1 MSARHYI
8 ACDLGAESGR
18 VILGSLD
25 GGRLT
30 LEEAHR
36 FPNGPIHI
44 AGSMRWDVLRI
55 FEELKTGLRKIAERG
70 VRAESLSVDSWGLDY
85 AFSGAGQPMLSL
97 PHHYRDSRTD
107 APFAATLRS
116 PDVELIFAETGI
128 QFMQINTLY
137 QFMAELERSPRLL
150 SFADQFLLIAD
161 YLHWLFCGEA
171 CAEESLASTTQMY
184 NPATRSW
191 SRLLIKTYGF
201 PEKIFPKIVRSGT
214 RLGALLP
221 DIADETGVGPIEIIA
236 TCSHDTGA
244 AVAAAPA
251 TGEDWAYLSSGTW
264 SLIGVELPGP
274 LINEAARA
282 HNFTNEA
289 GFNGTTRFLKN
300 IVGLWLLQEARR
312 AWARQGTE
320 LEYADLTREAE
331 QAEPFRSLIDP
342 NDPRFLKPGDMPER
356 IAAYCR
362 ETGQAAPE
370 SPGQFARCIFESL
383 ALLYRQTLNELEQ
396 VTGRAIARLHIVGGG
411 SQSSLLNQFA
421 ANATGRL
428 VLAGPVEATAI
439 GNVLLQATAL
449 GHLESLAA
457 LRETVRASFTITPYH
472 PTEIPSWNRAFDRFN
487 DLIRQAAQA
496 PSLAA
501 DSTDAFETQNS

>member
-18 VILGSLD
+18 VILGRLQE
-25 GGRLT
+25 GRLT

-36 FPNGPIHI
+36 FPNGAIHI
-44 AGSMRWDVLRI
+44 AGSMRWDLLRI
-55 FEELKTGLRKIAERG
+55 YDELKTGLQKIAERG

-97 PHHYRDSRTD
+97 PHHYRDARND
-107 APFAATLRS
+107 APYAATMRS
-116 PDVELIFAETGI
+116 PHVERIFAETGI

-137 QFMAELERSPRLL
+137 QFMAERECNPQLL
-150 SFADQFLLIAD
+150 SMADQFLLIAD
-161 YLHWLFCGEA
+161 YLHWLFSGEA

-184 NPATRSW
+184 NPTTRSW
-191 SRLLIKTYGF
+191 SRPLMEMYGF

-221 DIADETGVGPIEIIA
+221 EIAAETGAGPIEIIA

-264 SLIGVELPGP
+264 SLIGVELPRP
-274 LINEAARA
+274 LINDAARA
-282 HNFTNEA
+282 HNFTNES

-300 IVGLWLLQEARR
+300 IVGLWILQEARR
-312 AWARQGTE
+312 AWARQGVE
-320 LEYADLTREAE
+320 LEYAALTSEAE
-331 QAEPFRSLIDP
+331 RAEPFRSLIDP
-342 NDPRFLKPGDMPER
+342 NDIRFLKPGDMPER
-356 IAAYCR
+356 IAAFCR
-362 ETGQAAPE
+362 ETGQPAPE

-383 ALLYRQTLNELEQ
+383 ALLYRRTLDELQQ
-396 VTGRAIARLHIVGGG
+396 VTGRAIARLHIMGGG
-411 SQSSLLNQFA
+411 SQSGLLNQFA

-457 LRETVRASFTITPYH
+457 LRETVRASFTITPYQ
-472 PTEIPSWNRAFDRFN
+472 PADIPQWDRAFDRFS
-487 DLIRQAAQA
+487 DLIQRAAQT
-496 PSLAA
+496 L
-501 DSTDAFETQNS
+501 

>member
-18 VILGSLD
+18 VILGRLD
-25 GGRLT
+25 DGKLT

-36 FPNGPIHI
+36 FPNGAIHI
-44 AGSMRWDVLRI
+44 AGSMRWDALRI

-85 AFSGAGQPMLSL
+85 VFLGGGQPMLSL

-107 APFAATLRS
+107 APYAATMRS
-116 PDVELIFAETGI
+116 PHPARIFAETGI

-137 QFMAELERSPRLL
+137 QFMAERERNPELL
-150 SFADQFLLIAD
+150 SFADQFLLMAD
-161 YLHWLFCGEA
+161 YLHWLFSGEA

-184 NPATRSW
+184 NPVTRSW
-191 SRLLIKTYGF
+191 SQPLMEMFGF

-221 DIADETGVGPIEIIA
+221 EIAAEIGSAPMEIIA

-251 TGEDWAYLSSGTW
+251 IGEDWAYLSSGTW
-264 SLIGVELPGP
+264 SLIGVELPAP
-274 LINEAARA
+274 LINETARA

-289 GFNGTTRFLKN
+289 GFDGTTRFLKN
-300 IVGLWLLQEARR
+300 IVGLWILQEARR
-312 AWARQGTE
+312 AWVRKGNE
-320 LEYADLTREAE
+320 LEYAALTLQAE

-342 NDPRFLKPGDMPER
+342 NDTRFLKPGDMPER
-356 IAAYCR
+356 IAAFCR
-362 ETGQAAPE
+362 ETGQPAPE

-383 ALLYRQTLNELEQ
+383 ALLYRRTLDELQQ

-411 SQSSLLNQFA
+411 SQSGLLNQFA

-457 LRETVRASFTITPYH
+457 VRETVRASFAITPY
-472 PTEIPSWNRAFDRFN
+472 PPVDIPEWDRAFDRFTH
-487 DLIRQAAQA
+487 LVQRAAQ
-496 PSLAA
+496 
-501 DSTDAFETQNS
+501 TQNS

>member
-1 MSARHYI
+1 MSARLYI

-18 VILGSLD
+18 VILGRLQE
-25 GGRLT
+25 GRLT
-30 LEEAHR
+30 LDEAHR
-36 FPNGPIHI
+36 FPNGAIHI
-44 AGSMRWDVLRI
+44 AGSMRWDLLRI
-55 FEELKTGLRKIAERG
+55 YEELKTGIRKIAERG
-70 VRAESLSVDSWGLDY
+70 VRPESLSVDSWGLDY

-97 PHHYRDSRTD
+97 PHHYRDARND
-107 APFAATLRS
+107 APYAATMRS
-116 PDVELIFAETGI
+116 PKVERIFAETGI

-137 QFMAELERSPRLL
+137 QFMAERERSPQLL
-150 SFADQFLLIAD
+150 SMADQFLLIAD
-161 YLHWLFCGEA
+161 YLHWLFSGEA

-184 NPATRSW
+184 NPTTRSW
-191 SRLLIKTYGF
+191 SKPIMEMFGF

-214 RLGALLP
+214 PLGPLLP
-221 DIADETGVGPIEIIA
+221 EIAAETGAGPMEIIA

-274 LINEAARA
+274 LINDAARA
-282 HNFTNEA
+282 HNFTNES

-300 IVGLWLLQEARR
+300 IVGLWILQEARR
-312 AWARQGTE
+312 SWARQGVE
-320 LEYADLTREAE
+320 LEYAALTAEAE
-331 QAEPFRSLIDP
+331 RAEPFHSLIDP
-342 NDPRFLKPGDMPER
+342 NDTRFLKPGDMPER

-362 ETGQAAPE
+362 ETGQPAPA

-383 ALLYRQTLNELEQ
+383 ALLYRRTLDELQQ
-396 VTGRAIARLHIVGGG
+396 VTGRAVARLHIMGGG
-411 SQSSLLNQFA
+411 SQSGLLNQFA
-421 ANATGRL
+421 ANATGRH

-457 LRETVRASFTITPYH
+457 LRETVRASFTISPYH
-472 PTEIPSWNRAFDRFN
+472 PADIPQWDRAFDRFSE
-487 DLIRQAAQA
+487 LIPRAAHT
-496 PSLAA
+496 L
-501 DSTDAFETQNS
+501 